1 MSRDGHWAH
10 QYTHTQYKCEY
21 FTPMIEP
28 PESVQIFLHVNTDF
42 WSDVHALR
50 AFEATGNLLVK
61 PFFMSVSRP
70 KEDKEKNAFKHTT
83 VSNGDKSIQNEPA
96 KIVKMEFFCLYAGV
110 LRLND

>member
-70 KEDKEKNAFKHTT
+70 KEDKEKNAFSSKR
-83 VSNGDKSIQNEPA
+83 KFWREIA
-96 KIVKMEFFCLYAGV
+96 
-110 LRLND
+110 RLIINKRRSTLE